1 MLKIFIDFD
10 GTITKKDV
18 GDALFIHFGGNQ
30 CIDFIEEYRQGRTS
44 AIECFRKECIACGS
58 IDKKELDNFIDS
70 QEIDETFKDFKLF
83 CKNNNI
89 EIFILS
95 DGMDYYIDEIL
106 KNNNITDVPVYT
118 NQLQLESLDGSS
130 KFILKPIFP
139 FTDENCDRCAC
150 CKRNHML
157 VLSADDDIIIYIGE
171 GYSDRCPVRYADLVF
186 AKDDLLK
193 YCQQENISYFEY
205 HSFADVTDR
214 LKMLLGNKNTK
225 KNYGL
230 KKRRQAQLAARE
242 VFLGG

>member
-18 GDALFIHFGGNQ
+18 GDALFINFGGKQ
-30 CIDFIEEYRQGRTS
+30 CLDFIEEYRQGRMS
-44 AIECFRKECIACGS
+44 AVECFQKECIACGS
-58 IDKKELDNFIDS
+58 IDKKELDNFIDA

-83 CKNNNI
+83 CQKNNI

-95 DGMDYYIDEIL
+95 DGMDYYINHIL
-106 KNNNITDVPVYT
+106 KNNNITDVPFYT
-118 NQLQLESLDGSS
+118 NHLQLESLDGSS
-130 KFILKPIFP
+130 RFLLKPSFP

-157 VLSADDDIIIYIGE
+157 SLSADDDIIIYIGE

-205 HSFADVTDR
+205 RSFADVTDR
-214 LKMLLGNKNTK
+214 LKVLLANKNTK
-225 KNYGL
+225 KNYGI